1 MEFRHR
7 GGMLEDDLRRKRT
20 RLYVSALLQF
30 EEVAAV
36 AQHDTLREP
45 LEDPRAPRC
54 GTMRSFLGHRPQKGR
69 VRLIVSRREVA
80 GTNPT
85 YVPGTSEAVGDP
97 WDAIVVG
104 GGHNGL
110 VSAAYLARAG
120 LRVLV
125 LERRALVGG
134 AFIHGGGVPGGRFL
148 PLPLLAGALRA
159 RTLPH
164 LRTSPVRTLVTTSL
178 P

>member
-7 GGMLEDDLRRKRT
+7 GGMLEDALRRERT

-45 LEDPRAPRC
+45 LEDPRTPRC

-125 LERRALVGG
+125 LERRAIVGG
-134 AFIHGGGVPGGRFL
+134 GCFPGEGCPGGRL
-148 PLPLLAGALRA
+148 SRLALLAGRLRP
-159 RTLPH
+159 RDLPRPRLPP
-164 LRTSPVRTLVTTSL
+164 LRL
-178 P
+178 

>member
-7 GGMLEDDLRRKRT
+7 GGMLEDDLRRERT

-45 LEDPRAPRC
+45 LEDARTPRC

-69 VRLIVSRREVA
+69 VRCRVSRREVA

-85 YVPGTSEAVGDP
+85 YVPATSEPVGDRGYVILVA
-97 WDAIVVG
+97 D
-104 GGHNGL
+104 GH
-110 VSAAYLARAG
+110 
-120 LRVLV
+120 
-125 LERRALVGG
+125 
-134 AFIHGGGVPGGRFL
+134 
-148 PLPLLAGALRA
+148 
-159 RTLPH
+159 
-164 LRTSPVRTLVTTSL
+164 
-178 P
+178 

>member
-7 GGMLEDDLRRKRT
+7 GGMLEDDLRRERT

-36 AQHDTLREP
+36 AQPDTLREP
-45 LEDPRAPRC
+45 LEDPRTPRC

-125 LERRALVGG
+125 LDRRPILAG
-134 AFIHGGGVPGGRFL
+134 AFIPAGDFPGVPFSAPPLSGG
-148 PLPLLAGALRA
+148 PLCA
-159 RTLPH
+159 RINPN
-164 LRTSPVRTLVTTSL
+164 P
-178 P
+178 PP